1 VPRPRPSPLRALG
14 AAIRKRRAEL
24 GISQESLAHRA
35 KLDRSY
41 VGGVERG
48 ERNVA
53 YVNILKLARALDLSA
68 AELIAQAEKE

>member
-1 VPRPRPSPLRALG
+1 MPRQRPAPLRALG
-14 AAIRKRRAEL
+14 AAIRKRRAEM
-24 GISQESLAHRA
+24 GISQERLAHRA

-53 YVNILKLARALDLSA
+53 YVNILKLAKALDLSA
-68 AELIAQAEKE
+68 TELIARAEKE

>member
-1 VPRPRPSPLRALG
+1 MPRPGPASLRALG
-14 AAIRKRRAEL
+14 AAIRKRRAEM
-24 GISQESLAHRA
+24 GISQEELAHRA

-53 YVNILKLARALDLSA
+53 YVNILKLAGALDLSPP
-68 AELIAQAEKE
+68 ELMSRAEKD

>member
-1 VPRPRPSPLRALG
+1 MRALG
-14 AAIRKRRAEL
+14 AAIRKRRAEM
-24 GISQESLAHRA
+24 GISQERLAHRA

-53 YVNILKLARALDLSA
+53 YVNILKLAKALDLSA
-68 AELIAQAEKE
+68 TELIARAEKE

>member
-1 VPRPRPSPLRALG
+1 MPRQRPAPLLALG

-24 GISQESLAHRA
+24 GISQEKLAHRA

-53 YVNILKLARALDLSA
+53 YVNILKLARALDLTG
-68 AELIAQAEKE
+68 AELIARAEKD